1 MNVCGVTFG
10 GYLTK
15 ILSFKTGNL
24 LNNSNFHL
32 LSEGT
37 VLGLSHKLIIQVMFS
52 VSGPALLLG
61 PTSSNMRTRKREE
74 RAFPSERC
82 SYVQQCDN
90 NNNHGTCSKKIQ

>member
-24 LNNSNFHL
+24 LNNSKFHL

-37 VLGLSHKLIIQVMFS
+37 VQM
-52 VSGPALLLG
+52 LLLTHYG
-61 PTSSNMRTRKREE
+61 KCN
-74 RAFPSERC
+74 
-82 SYVQQCDN
+82 
-90 NNNHGTCSKKIQ
+90 KKLLQKTFEIALVGRPVF

>member
-24 LNNSNFHL
+24 LNNSKFHL

-37 VLGLSHKLIIQVMFS
+37 VHNWPSIIDF
-52 VSGPALLLG
+52 
-61 PTSSNMRTRKREE
+61 
-74 RAFPSERC
+74 
-82 SYVQQCDN
+82 
-90 NNNHGTCSKKIQ
+90 

>member
-24 LNNSNFHL
+24 LNNSKFHL

-37 VLGLSHKLIIQVMFS
+37 VQ
-52 VSGPALLLG
+52 
-61 PTSSNMRTRKREE
+61 REMLYQN
-74 RAFPSERC
+74 FPWLF
-82 SYVQQCDN
+82 
-90 NNNHGTCSKKIQ
+90 NHGYLEVTAVIVVVTTRY

>member
-24 LNNSNFHL
+24 LNNSKFHL

-37 VLGLSHKLIIQVMFS
+37 VERDLLFKTCATMYCRILSHE
-52 VSGPALLLG
+52 A
-61 PTSSNMRTRKREE
+61 
-74 RAFPSERC
+74 
-82 SYVQQCDN
+82 
-90 NNNHGTCSKKIQ
+90 

>member
-24 LNNSNFHL
+24 LNNSKFHL

-37 VLGLSHKLIIQVMFS
+37 VMCRFDIVS
-52 VSGPALLLG
+52 VLLVG
-61 PTSSNMRTRKREE
+61 GIRGRS
-74 RAFPSERC
+74 
-82 SYVQQCDN
+82 D
-90 NNNHGTCSKKIQ
+90 H

>member
-24 LNNSNFHL
+24 LNNSKFHL

-37 VLGLSHKLIIQVMFS
+37 VYRTFVLLQKCVALSLLPIF
-52 VSGPALLLG
+52 VSHHDL
-61 PTSSNMRTRKREE
+61 
-74 RAFPSERC
+74 
-82 SYVQQCDN
+82 
-90 NNNHGTCSKKIQ
+90 

>member
-24 LNNSNFHL
+24 LNNSKFHL

-37 VLGLSHKLIIQVMFS
+37 VQGCETEARELLGGMEENS
-52 VSGPALLLG
+52 VS
-61 PTSSNMRTRKREE
+61 PTRG
-74 RAFPSERC
+74 
-82 SYVQQCDN
+82 
-90 NNNHGTCSKKIQ
+90 H

>member
-24 LNNSNFHL
+24 LNNSKIHL

-37 VLGLSHKLIIQVMFS
+37 VSCDVKDNPIGTRWDSTFRVFVFDTKLYLTNQTLIEYHNGKGDV
-52 VSGPALLLG
+52 L
-61 PTSSNMRTRKREE
+61 
-74 RAFPSERC
+74 
-82 SYVQQCDN
+82 
-90 NNNHGTCSKKIQ
+90 

>member
-24 LNNSNFHL
+24 LNNSKFHL

-37 VLGLSHKLIIQVMFS
+37 QALWGGFITLFS
-52 VSGPALLLG
+52 KNLKPLKV
-61 PTSSNMRTRKREE
+61 
-74 RAFPSERC
+74 
-82 SYVQQCDN
+82 
-90 NNNHGTCSKKIQ
+90 